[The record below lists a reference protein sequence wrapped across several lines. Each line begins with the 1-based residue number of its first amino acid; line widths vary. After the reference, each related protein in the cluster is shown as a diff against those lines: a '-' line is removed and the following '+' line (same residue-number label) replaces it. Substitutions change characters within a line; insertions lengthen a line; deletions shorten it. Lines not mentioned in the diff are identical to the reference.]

1 MNKKQKT
8 SSSPCSQKVPVDV
21 LLLRFP
27 PDDALCVNTMPLP
40 LSKSL
45 LARSCSYTCSQRTTW
60 TQAKKLLT
68 RQQADSPLSSILSS
82 SRLSSTV
89 ATRLVSFALS
99 LSALIANRTNSDLTN
114 RPLVGRRL
122 GLLESQG
129 YSQPP
134 QDASW
139 DRALPRAGRP
149 HCTEHS

>member
-1 MNKKQKT
+1 MCQHYAAATLEIIAGPLMFLHVQPKNEM
-8 SSSPCSQKVPVDV
+8 
-21 LLLRFP
+21 
-27 PDDALCVNTMPLP
+27 DA
-40 LSKSL
+40 SKEV
-45 LARSCSYTCSQRTTW
+45 
-60 TQAKKLLT
+60 
-68 RQQADSPLSSILSS
+68 ADATAGRLSILLCSVF
-82 SRLSSTV
+82 LSSTV
-89 ATRLVSFALS
+89 ATRLVSSALS

-134 QDASW
+134 QDTSW